1 MVIFWAMTCIAC
13 NAFNTASPLCW
24 ASVADWQAMASVWL
38 AFKAVFLMLAA
49 ICSIAAD
56 ACSAAASVPAKETAP
71 PPIRRLDQL
80 PPGRLELAVLR
91 TIGGCNVASVKQG
104 DRIIYLPAP
113 TATPRPVPAAHA
125 R

>member
-1 MVIFWAMTCIAC
+1 MRPWSLAVALIAL
-13 NAFNTASPLCW
+13 AGPA
-24 ASVADWQAMASVWL
+24 AAQQA
-38 AFKAVFLMLAA
+38 AA
-49 ICSIAAD
+49 QPPAIAPSA